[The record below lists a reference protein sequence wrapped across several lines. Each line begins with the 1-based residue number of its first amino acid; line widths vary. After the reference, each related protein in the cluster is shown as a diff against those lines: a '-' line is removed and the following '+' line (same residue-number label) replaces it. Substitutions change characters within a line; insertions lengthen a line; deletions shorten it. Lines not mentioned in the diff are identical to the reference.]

1 MKIVFCDRDGVI
13 NRDSDQYVKT
23 WEEFEFLPK
32 SLEALALLK
41 TSGFSLVIITN
52 QSIVGRGMI
61 ASETLSRT
69 HENMTRAIRE
79 AGGEVLDI
87 FFCPHKPSDGCECR
101 KPKPGMILSAAGK
114 YGIDPK
120 DAFMIGDSAKD
131 MDAAGRAG
139 IGKTVLV
146 ATGNGHSA
154 RAECMERN
162 IRVDLF
168 CDDLLAAAKWIAS
181 RNGA

>member
-23 WEEFEFLPK
+23 WEEFEFLSG
-32 SLEALALLK
+32 SLEALAMLK
-41 TSGFSLVIITN
+41 DAGFSLVIVTN
-52 QSIVGRGMI
+52 QSILGRGMI
-61 ASETLSRT
+61 APETLSRT
-69 HENMTRAIRE
+69 HENMAKAVRE
-79 AGGEVLDI
+79 AGGGITDI
-87 FFCPHKPSDGCECR
+87 FFCPHKPADGCECR
-101 KPKPGMILSAAGK
+101 KPKPGMILSAAKK

-146 ATGNGHSA
+146 ATGNGLKA
-154 RAECMERN
+154 RAECMEKN

-181 RNGA
+181 QNGA